1 MTDTAIVLGQAAASN
16 GRFEVVGQ
24 FATGETYGGI
34 YPKGSKNAAVIDQ
47 VIQALIDDGTLKKLS
62 AKYLAAAW
70 GADPTAIP
78 YFQP

>member
-1 MTDTAIVLGQAAASN
+1 M
-16 GRFEVVGQ
+16 VVGQ
-24 FATGETYGGI
+24 YSTGETYGGI
-34 YPKGSKNAAVIDQ
+34 YPKGSPNAATLDE

-62 AKYLAAAW
+62 ATYLAAAW

>member
-1 MTDTAIVLGQAAASN
+1 
-16 GRFEVVGQ
+16 
-24 FATGETYGGI
+24 
-34 YPKGSKNAAVIDQ
+34 VIDQ

-62 AKYLAAAW
+62 AEYLAAAW